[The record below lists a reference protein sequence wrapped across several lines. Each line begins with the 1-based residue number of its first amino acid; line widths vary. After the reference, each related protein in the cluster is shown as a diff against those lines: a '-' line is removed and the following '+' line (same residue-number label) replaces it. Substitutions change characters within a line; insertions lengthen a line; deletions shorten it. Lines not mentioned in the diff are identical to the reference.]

1 MNNFTTFEQAMAYL
15 DCANHYF
22 DSVLMLNIDTR
33 VMREIIRSEYIWTCN
48 KITELDYSKITDDEF
63 NAISDAYYAFR
74 SHYRELVKD

>member
-22 DSVLMLNIDTR
+22 DSVLMLNIYTR